1 MSKRKWNLDNSTDG
15 NLNSSTV
22 FSIIVS
28 YTISLSNVV
37 FLKQPDSMYKNEL
50 FKELSQLYF
59 SIITK
64 TYFVN
69 IVGWDFAR
77 IINWQ
82 ICEN

>member
-1 MSKRKWNLDNSTDG
+1 LDNSTDG

-77 IINWQ
+77 IIN
-82 ICEN
+82 